1 MRRQRHLVVKHGRSP
16 DDSEIRL
23 LGVWMDAIPEDSLPL
38 RPGVR
43 RDPLRIEAAA
53 PLLQAAAD
61 SATNAPPALLRP
73 GSSSFST
80 TVAAIQT
87 TVAAIQRSTHGGRML
102 LQAVILLPQG
112 SKGAGACYRRRP
124 GLLHMAA
131 GSATGRGRVCY
142 WRRPGLLHTAAGFAS
157 GRGRV
162 CYTRRQGLLHT
173 AAGSATGGAR
183 VCYTRRQVL
192 LPTAPS
198 DATDSGGAA
207 MAPRPATDSAASGRR
222 SSGDGRGSGGASG
235 VVH

>member
-142 WRRPGLLHTAAGFAS
+142 
-157 GRGRV
+157 
-162 CYTRRQGLLHT
+162 TRRQGLLL
-173 AAGSATGGAR
+173 AAPGSATHGGR
-183 VCYTRRQVL
+183 FCYRRRQAM
-192 LPTAPS
+192 LPTVVVLRWRRDPPPIVLRAGVE
-198 DATDSGGAA
+198 A
-207 MAPRPATDSAASGRR
+207 PATGEVPEERR
-222 SSGDGRGSGGASG
+222 GWCTDARGWWRA
-235 VVH
+235 